1 MNKEVEKLLN
11 EQSLYCYDLLNETM
25 HDIPDIENKAP
36 LVKYIE
42 YKRNGNTHDP
52 DSKSE
57 ILQEIYKLLWGDL
70 CSQWFMQKKNGRICS
85 DNMTSAQNFVN
96 QAMKK
101 EAFLQKDKYKE
112 CRENKQKYSTNFMIK
127 VYEKDKKEKDKE
139 LTELFNEYNL
149 NTLIRVYHTIG
160 NYCPVP
166 RYFNKARAGY
176 KSAVC
181 DLWDL
186 TLMKINEYYIAKGDI
201 AKGDPQQESRI
212 FDELFHGQN
221 NPLPCKAWLDYFGSW
236 ESFVDRNYFGS
247 FVDDDYNVIPF
258 WDGHSWNNIGLPE
271 NKKEFKKA
279 VENIKQRIIHRGLK
293 IECKLWEKI

>member
-11 EQSLYCYDLLNETM
+11 EQSLYYYDLLNETM

-166 RYFNKARAGY
+166 RFFNPARAGY
-176 KSAVC
+176 MNA
-181 DLWDL
+181 DYDFWDL
-186 TLMKINEYYIAKGDI
+186 TLMKIKEYYDADRNLEN
-201 AKGDPQQESRI
+201 DSRI
-212 FDELFHGQN
+212 IYDELFKTKK

-236 ESFVDRNYFGS
+236 EKFIDSNFFDDY
-247 FVDDDYNVIPF
+247 VDDDYNVIPF
-258 WDGHSWNNIGLPE
+258 WTGHGWDSKGFPD
-271 NKKEFKKA
+271 KKNELKDAVKA
-279 VENIKQRIIHRGLK
+279 VKQRILLRGIK

>member
-1 MNKEVEKLLN
+1 MNDKLKSLLN
-11 EQSLYCYDLLNETM
+11 DSSLFCYDLLDETM

-36 LVKYIE
+36 LVRYIE
-42 YKRNGNTHDP
+42 YKRNGNKYDP
-52 DSKSE
+52 DSKSN
-57 ILQEIYKLLWGDL
+57 ILQEIYKLLWGEL
-70 CSQWFMQKKNGRICS
+70 CSQWFMKKDNGMICS

-96 QAMKK
+96 SAMKK

-112 CRENKQKYSTNFMIK
+112 CRGNKQKYSTNFMIK
-127 VYEKDKKEKDKE
+127 VYDKDKEEKDKE
-139 LTELFNEYNL
+139 LTELFKSYGLDEL
-149 NTLIRVYHTIG
+149 VSVYHTIG

-186 TLMKINEYYIAKGDI
+186 TLMKINEYYIVKGN
-201 AKGDPQQESRI
+201 PQQESRI

-247 FVDDDYNVIPF
+247 FVDDDYKVIPF
-258 WDGHSWNNIGLPE
+258 WTGHGWDSKGFPD
-271 NKKEFKKA
+271 KKNELKDAVKA
-279 VENIKQRIIHRGLK
+279 VKQRILLRGIKIGSKLRERLK
-293 IECKLWEKI
+293 

>member
-11 EQSLYCYDLLNETM
+11 EQSLYCYDLLDETM
-25 HDIPDIENKAP
+25 HNIPDIEKEAP
-36 LVKYIE
+36 LVKYIK
-42 YKRNGNTHDP
+42 YKRNGNTYDP

-57 ILQEIYKLLWGDL
+57 ILQGIYKLLWGDL
-70 CSQWFMQKKNGRICS
+70 CDKWFMKKDNGMICS

-96 QAMKK
+96 SAMKK
-101 EAFLQKDKYKE
+101 ENYFEKFPECKENNQKNYS
-112 CRENKQKYSTNFMIK
+112 KQFMIN
-127 VYEKDKKEKDKE
+127 VYDKHKNE

-236 ESFVDRNYFGS
+236 KSFVDRNYFGS
-247 FVDDDYNVIPF
+247 FVDDDYKVIPF
-258 WDGHSWNNIGLPE
+258 WTGHGWDSKGFPD
-271 NKKEFKKA
+271 KKNELKDAVKA
-279 VENIKQRIIHRGLK
+279 VKQRILLRGIK

>member
-11 EQSLYCYDLLNETM
+11 EQSLYYYDLLNETM

-52 DSKSE
+52 DSKSN

-70 CSQWFMQKKNGRICS
+70 CDKWFMQPSERICSDKRICS

-96 QAMKK
+96 QAMK
-101 EAFLQKDKYKE
+101 
-112 CRENKQKYSTNFMIK
+112 T
-127 VYEKDKKEKDKE
+127 EKLPKEKGQKHYSKKSMLKYYDNKKSQMR
-139 LTELFNEYNL
+139 ELFKSYGLDEL
-149 NTLIRVYHTIG
+149 VSVYHTIG

-166 RYFNKARAGY
+166 RFFNSARAGY
-176 KSAVC
+176 MNA
-181 DLWDL
+181 DYDFWDL
-186 TLMKINEYYIAKGDI
+186 TLMKIKEYY
-201 AKGDPQQESRI
+201 DPESDPEKKSSI
-212 FDELFHGQN
+212 IYDELFKTRK

-236 ESFVDRNYFGS
+236 KKFVNNNFFNSY
-247 FVDDDYNVIPF
+247 VDDDYNVIPF
-258 WDGHSWNNIGLPE
+258 WVGHSWKNIGLPE

-279 VENIKQRIIHRGLK
+279 VENIRQRIILRGLK

>member
-11 EQSLYCYDLLNETM
+11 EQSLYCYDLLDETM
-25 HDIPDIENKAP
+25 SKLKNKAP
-36 LVKYIE
+36 LDKYIE
-42 YKRNGNTHDP
+42 YKRNGNTYDP
-52 DSKSE
+52 DSNSN
-57 ILQEIYKLLWGDL
+57 ILQEIYKLLWGEL
-70 CSQWFMQKKNGRICS
+70 CSQWFMKKDDGMICS

-101 EAFLQKDKYKE
+101 ENYFEEFPECKGTNQKNYS
-112 CRENKQKYSTNFMIK
+112 KQFMIN
-127 VYEKDKKEKDKE
+127 VYNKHKNE

-166 RYFNKARAGY
+166 RFFNSARAGY
-176 KSAVC
+176 MNA
-181 DLWDL
+181 DYDFWDL
-186 TLMKINEYYIAKGDI
+186 TLMKIKEYYDAER
-201 AKGDPQQESRI
+201 DPKEESRI
-212 FDELFHGQN
+212 IYDELFKTKK

-258 WDGHSWNNIGLPE
+258 WEGHIWKGHSRKKIGLPE
-271 NKKEFKKA
+271 DKGKFTEA
-279 VENIKQRIIHRGLK
+279 VEGIKQRITSRGQE
-293 IECKLWEKI
+293 IESRLWEMIK